1 MRVRCVATLGAL
13 FLAAVFPAAR
23 PAIGDGVAPL
33 ARAEFEK
40 LRKELVPTSKAAW
53 ETIPWRSDLLAA
65 REEAVKSG
73 KPLFLWAMNGHPL
86 GCT

>member
-1 MRVRCVATLGAL
+1 MRILVAVAGAL
-13 FLAAVFPAAR
+13 VGITGIADTPSDEV
-23 PAIGDGVAPL
+23 VAPVT
-33 ARAEFEK
+33 RAEFEK
-40 LRKELVPTSKAAW
+40 LRKELVPAAKAAW